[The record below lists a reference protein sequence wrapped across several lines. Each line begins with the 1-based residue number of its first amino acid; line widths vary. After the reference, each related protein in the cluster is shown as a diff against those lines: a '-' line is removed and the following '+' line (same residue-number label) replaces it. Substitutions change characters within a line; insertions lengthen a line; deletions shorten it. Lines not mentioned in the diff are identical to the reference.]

1 MQSSKLYI
9 YGLGGKFI
17 PQAIYMLTNIILA
30 RLLSPAD
37 FGVIGIL
44 AIFFMIA
51 ETMMDAGLGGSLINK
66 KNVSKLDCST
76 VFVFNLTVS
85 HLMYAALFVCADY
98 IESYFGIEGLSTVTR
113 VVSLVFVINSWG
125 LVVSTIITKNLRF
138 KESMILSI
146 VSGIIAS
153 IVSIVFALLEF
164 GVYALV
170 AYQLT
175 LALSR
180 VIGSYLIQPMRLS
193 FKFSYKNFKNIAPF
207 GIYTTIV
214 VVIDNI
220 YENILTFLFGKY
232 LNVHQAGYISQSKR
246 IEESASKTLI
256 ATINSVAFPVLS
268 KITDENKFVKEAATL
283 YKSICLILFPLLM
296 LVGIYSKEVILI
308 LFGRE
313 WIDAAPY
320 LSLLIYAGIFMIM
333 ESLYR
338 NFIKSLGMVR
348 QLMVYTIYKRV
359 IGFILIFIALT
370 YSIELVLYSYVIS
383 AGIAFLLNLFLYCR
397 LIKGDLFHILLKSCS
412 YVLPSL
418 FFLIIIITIENY
430 TNCILYLSLSVSA
443 ILLTVY
449 YLFILPKF
457 YNLNIVKFVCGFHKI
472 K

>member
-1 MQSSKLYI
+1 
-9 YGLGGKFI
+9 
-17 PQAIYMLTNIILA
+17 
-30 RLLSPAD
+30 
-37 FGVIGIL
+37 
-44 AIFFMIA
+44 
-51 ETMMDAGLGGSLINK
+51 
-66 KNVSKLDCST
+66 
-76 VFVFNLTVS
+76 
-85 HLMYAALFVCADY
+85 
-98 IESYFGIEGLSTVTR
+98 
-113 VVSLVFVINSWG
+113 
-125 LVVSTIITKNLRF
+125 
-138 KESMILSI
+138 
-146 VSGIIAS
+146 
-153 IVSIVFALLEF
+153 
-164 GVYALV
+164 
-170 AYQLT
+170 
-175 LALSR
+175 
-180 VIGSYLIQPMRLS
+180 
-193 FKFSYKNFKNIAPF
+193 
-207 GIYTTIV
+207 
-214 VVIDNI
+214 
-220 YENILTFLFGKY
+220 
-232 LNVHQAGYISQSKR
+232 
-246 IEESASKTLI
+246 
-256 ATINSVAFPVLS
+256 
-268 KITDENKFVKEAATL
+268 
-283 YKSICLILFPLLM
+283 M

-383 AGIAFLLNLFLYCR
+383 AGIAFLLNLFLYCK
-397 LIKGDLFHILLKSCS
+397 LINERFFYILLKSCS

-430 TNCILYLSLSVSA
+430 TNCVLYLSLSVSA